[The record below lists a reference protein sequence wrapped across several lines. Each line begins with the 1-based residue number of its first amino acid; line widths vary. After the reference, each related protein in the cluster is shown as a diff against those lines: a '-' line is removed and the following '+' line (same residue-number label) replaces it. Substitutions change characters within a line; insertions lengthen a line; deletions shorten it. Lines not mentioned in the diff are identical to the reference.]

1 MGTNFYFSSQNKELM
16 KPLEYSY
23 TCTDRPRWGY
33 EIHVAKTSCGW
44 LPLFQSYPGV
54 IDSMDD
60 YRRFLTHPDVII
72 YDEYGTEYTYEQFV
86 ERVLKFNGGVK
97 GVAPPEPANNDPD
110 SLFYDPDCPEEIPIS
125 HFEYGHG
132 KYAPE
137 YTTDKYGYEF
147 TSREFC

>member
-16 KPLEYSY
+16 RPLEYAY

-60 YRRFLTHPDVII
+60 YHRFLTHPDVII

-110 SLFYDPDCPEEIPIS
+110 SFLYNCRERKDPILRNKIIECMTEIPN
-125 HFEYGHG
+125 F
-132 KYAPE
+132 
-137 YTTDKYGYEF
+137 F
-147 TSREFC
+147 TLFKFNCCNH

>member
-16 KPLEYSY
+16 RPLEYAY

-33 EIHVAKTSCGW
+33 EVHVAKTSAGW

-60 YRRFLTHPDVII
+60 YHRFLTHPDVII

-110 SLFYDPDCPEEIPIS
+110 SFLYDPDCPEEIPIS